1 MDTQTIQIITD
12 IALFIAIVVVGLIL
26 HNQIKAQ
33 ASVIKS
39 FEAYFKIFDID
50 KVKQFDKL
58 RHDTTM
64 MYVKTYLNTELKK
77 KIKPELQAAERYDEI
92 CNVLLDVILT
102 LEPAD
107 REQFIKENL
116 VVNETE
122 VLNALREIEN
132 ENNTSSS
139 GTTLG

>member
-1 MDTQTIQIITD
+1 M
-12 IALFIAIVVVGLIL
+12 VGLIL

-77 KIKPELQAAERYDEI
+77 KIKPELQAAAEVLRQHMEERYDEI

-122 VLNALREIEN
+122 FLNALREIEN